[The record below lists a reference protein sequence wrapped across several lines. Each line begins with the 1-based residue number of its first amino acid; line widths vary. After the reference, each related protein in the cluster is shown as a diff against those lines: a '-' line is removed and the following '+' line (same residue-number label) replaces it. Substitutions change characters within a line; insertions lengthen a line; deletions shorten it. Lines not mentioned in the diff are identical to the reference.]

1 MATVNIGAV
10 IRSIRNF
17 NAQLIDIIPGNRFIP
32 ASGQSKKNMLFSQSV
47 QHRKNL
53 TVQLFPVVK
62 KRTVQI
68 TDNQFNHGTL
78 HPADGAENTRLA
90 GKFPD
95 NQDFARYARIRL

>member
-1 MATVNIGAV
+1 MAAIKISTV

-17 NAQLIDIIPGNRFIP
+17 DAQLIDIIPSNRFIP
-32 ASGQSKKNMLFSQSV
+32 AGSQSKKNMLLSQSV
-47 QHRKNL
+47 QHFKNL
-53 TVQLFPVVK
+53 TVQLFPVVE

-78 HPADGAENTRLA
+78 HPADSAENTRLA

-95 NQDFARYARIRL
+95 NQDFAQYARIRL